1 MRGKLM
7 FGAASAALLAWAF
20 AAPAGA
26 QDGDQPGD
34 ATTQATLTVG
44 QSVTGAVDPAGDTD
58 WYRLNVQQGQR
69 YTISLAAANGDSE
82 SALDTLLG
90 VYDSE
95 GNQLAAN
102 DDSEGTLNSRL
113 AYAAQADGV
122 VFVEARAFADAG
134 AGAYTLSVEASA
146 IPADDAGNDAQTG
159 ARLTDGRPVTGVI
172 EYEGDVDWYRLNART
187 GRSYRITLQTAE
199 GREDGLPDPLLQV
212 FDAEGNQLAYNDDDD
227 GLNSAVDFVPTRN
240 GPVYV
245 VAGAFSDAY
254 AGAYTLNA
262 VSSRLPRDPATGDQ
276 YTRARIALGQSADG
290 AIDYAGDRD
299 WHRIRLTQGETYRFS
314 LNSAGESPL
323 SDPYLRVYNARS
335 EEVAADDDGGGELN
349 SMLEFAAP
357 ATGNYFIEASG
368 FADYGTGGYTLSAR
382 AGDIA
387 ADASTDMR
395 LAPEGDYREGVL
407 SPAGD
412 RDWYR
417 LTLEQGQTVRISLVS
432 ATQDGFDP
440 MAVIHSAD
448 GLELATD
455 DDGGEGLNSWLEFT
469 APSSGDY
476 FFEARGFTEDAQ
488 GRYAIMVS
496 PGEITDSAD
505 TNEMLSTDGDGRT
518 STIGQAGDVDW
529 FTIEM
534 IEGRPYRFTVEG
546 TGETP
551 LADPVVTLYD
561 ATGQQV
567 ATDDDGG
574 SGVNAY
580 LSYASPTGGPHF
592 VAVSGFGEL
601 TGTYFVRAVDTEVP
615 GHIYTDE
622 VLDAANGDERVSR
635 IDMPGDLDYYIVNLE
650 AGVRYEMRVNAQ
662 GPHPLGNPVLNLM
675 DGENNRVAG
684 DNDSGPGRNA
694 MLRFTPTETGPY
706 YIQASGL
713 GGSTGSYQVS
723 IVRQ

>member
-7 FGAASAALLAWAF
+7 FGAASAALLAWAV
-20 AAPAGA
+20 AAPAVA

-34 ATTQATLTVG
+34 AATTAALTLGQA
-44 QSVTGAVDPAGDTD
+44 SAGAIDPAGDTD
-58 WYRLNVQQGQR
+58 WFRLNVQQGQR
-69 YTISLAAANGDSE
+69 YVI
-82 SALDTLLG
+82 ALDAVGGDGESVLDPMLG
-90 VYDSE
+90 LFDSE
-95 GNQLAAN
+95 GNQLAFN
-102 DDSEGTLNSRL
+102 DDANGSLNSRL
-113 AYAAQADGV
+113 AYVAQADGV
-122 VFVEARAFADAG
+122 VFIEARAFADAG
-134 AGAYTLSVEASA
+134 TGAYTLNVEASA
-146 IPADDAGNDAQTG
+146 IPPDDAGNDAQTT
-159 ARLTDGRPVTGVI
+159 ARLADGRPVMGVL
-172 EYEGDVDWYRLNART
+172 EYEGDVDWYRLNVRT
-187 GRSYRITLQTAE
+187 GRTYRITLQTVE
-199 GREDGLPDPLLQV
+199 GREDGLADPLLQV

-227 GLNSAVDFVPTRN
+227 GLNSALDFIPTRS

-254 AGAYTLNA
+254 AGVYTLNA
-262 VSSRLPRDPATGDQ
+262 VASRLPRDPASADA

-299 WHRIRLTQGETYRFS
+299 WHRIRLTGGETYRFA
-314 LNSAGESPL
+314 LNSTGDSPL
-323 SDPYLRVYNARS
+323 SDPYLRLYNARG
-335 EEVAADDDGGGELN
+335 EEIAADDDGGGELN
-349 SMLEFAAP
+349 SLLEITAP
-357 ATGNYFIEASG
+357 ATGTYFVEASG

-382 AGDIA
+382 EGDIA

-395 LAPEGDYREGVL
+395 LAPEGDYREGAL

-417 LTLEQGQTVRISLVS
+417 LTLEQGQSVRIALMS

-440 MAVIHSAD
+440 MAVIYSAD
-448 GLELATD
+448 GQELAND
-455 DDGGEGLNSWLEFT
+455 DDGGDGLNSWLEFQ
-469 APSSGDY
+469 APASGDY
-476 FFEARGFTEDAQ
+476 FFEARGFSDDAQ
-488 GRYAIMVS
+488 GRYAIIVS
-496 PGEITDSAD
+496 PGEISDSAD
-505 TNEMLSTDGDGRT
+505 TNEMLSPDGDGRR

-529 FTIEM
+529 FAIEM

-546 TGETP
+546 AGETP
-551 LADPVVTLYD
+551 LADPVLTLYD

-574 SGVNAY
+574 AGVNAY
-580 LSYASPTGGPHF
+580 LSFASPTGGPHF
-592 VAVSGFGEL
+592 VGVSGFGEA

-622 VLDAANGDERVSR
+622 ALDAANGDERVSR
-635 IDMPGDLDYYIVNLE
+635 IDMPGDLDYFRVDLE

-662 GPHPLGNPVLNLM
+662 GPHPLGNPVLTLM
-675 DGENNRVAG
+675 DGENNRVAS

-694 MLRFTPTETGPY
+694 LLRFTPTETGSY